1 MKPMSAHHPA
11 TPNLPLLEA
20 ISASYA
26 KHAGSELGEGN
37 FPEDVA
43 KADRKSQ
50 LAWLDASAPF
60 GILAHNTDDDPKF
73 IYANR
78 AALKM
83 FGDTLDEF
91 LGMPSRLSAAPE
103 RQPARAAF
111 LERVSAQG
119 IVHDYADIRVDRSG
133 RSFRIRE
140 GSLWQVAAP
149 DGSPIGQAALIW
161 FGGRVD

>member
-1 MKPMSAHHPA
+1 MSANHANP
-11 TPNLPLLEA
+11 PDLPLLEA

-26 KHAGSELGEGN
+26 KHAGRTLGEGN
-37 FPEDVA
+37 FPEEIA
-43 KADRKSQ
+43 SADREIQ
-50 LAWLDASAPF
+50 LAWLDSSAPF
-60 GILAHNTDDDPKF
+60 GVLAHNTEDDPKF

-78 AALKM
+78 AALGM
-83 FGDTLDEF
+83 FGYTLDEF
-91 LGMPSRLSAAPE
+91 LGLPSRLSAAPE

-119 IVHDYADIRVDRSG
+119 IAHDYADIRVNRSG

-140 GSLWQVAAP
+140 GSIWQVAAP

-161 FGGRVD
+161 FGGHVD

>member
-1 MKPMSAHHPA
+1 MNTPHPA
-11 TPNLPLLEA
+11 TPNLSLLAA

-26 KHAGSELGEGN
+26 NHSGKGLGEGN
-37 FPEDVA
+37 FPENI
-43 KADRKSQ
+43 ADADEATR

-60 GILAHNTDDDPKF
+60 GVLAHNTDADPKF

-78 AALKM
+78 AALEM
-83 FGDTLDEF
+83 FGYDLDEF

-103 RQPARAAF
+103 RRAARTAF
-111 LERVSAQG
+111 LERVTAQG
-119 IVHDYADIRVDRSG
+119 IAHDYADIRVDRAG

-140 GSLWQVAAP
+140 GSVWQVAAP

-161 FGGRVD
+161 FGGHVD

>member
-1 MKPMSAHHPA
+1 MSDNHAPPPH
-11 TPNLPLLEA
+11 LPLLEA
-20 ISASYA
+20 IASSFA
-26 KHAGSELGEGN
+26 KHAGITLGEGN
-37 FPEDVA
+37 FPEEIA
-43 KADRKSQ
+43 GADRETQ

-78 AALKM
+78 AALEM
-83 FGDTLDEF
+83 FGYALDEL
-91 LGMPSRLSAAPE
+91 LGMPSRQSAATE

-119 IVHDYADIRVDRSG
+119 IAHDYADIRVDRSG

-161 FGGRVD
+161 FGGHVD

>member
-1 MKPMSAHHPA
+1 MSANPA
-11 TPNLPLLEA
+11 TTPNLPLLEA

-26 KHAGSELGEGN
+26 NHSGMGLGEGN
-37 FPEDVA
+37 FPEEVA
-43 KADRKSQ
+43 SADRETQ

-60 GILAHNTDDDPKF
+60 GILAHNAESDPKF

-78 AALKM
+78 AALRM
-83 FGDTLDEF
+83 FGYALDEF
-91 LGMPSRLSAAPE
+91 LGMPSRMSASPE

-119 IVHDYADIRVDRSG
+119 IAHGYADIRIDRSG

-140 GSLWQVAAP
+140 GSIWQVAAP
-149 DGSPIGQAALIW
+149 DGSLIGQAALIW
-161 FGGRVD
+161 FGGHVD